1 MDRIEWLNNRI
12 GAFESLPVVSGY
24 YLLLG
29 GGKIGSNFVEY
40 ANNSNF
46 PFVLVIDSD
55 PDAPASKDATIIKDI
70 SEIPELISSLT
81 ESRAESPAESSTAIG
96 KDPASNK
103 NVYFYCMDIREV
115 PSLLELGMP
124 EFIIPA
130 VPTHATANMVVD
142 SLRMDSDKNI
152 VDELFIDKEEDKE
165 KEETQLMEYFEKF
178 QSKIPE
184 SVTVGSYP
192 ESGVIMFSYARE
204 GEICPDN
211 CMGQADYC
219 YNFKREKPQTITSYV
234 SDLAPEYAGWVFE
247 SCQMKA
253 GIGGIRGVDFKENM
267 LSILEHVKSICENAA
282 DDPIDEKVFF
292 VATTCN
298 CHGVLNLLYIS

>member
-1 MDRIEWLNNRI
+1 MDRIKWLNNKI
-12 GAFESLPVVSGY
+12 ASFESLSVVNGY
-24 YLLLG
+24 YLILG

-46 PFVLVIDSD
+46 PFVLIIDSD
-55 PDAPASKDATIIKDI
+55 PDAPASMDTTVIKDI
-70 SEIPELISSLT
+70 SEIPELIRSIT
-81 ESRAESPAESSTAIG
+81 ESSAEFPTESSIDTG
-96 KDPASNK
+96 KDPALNN
-103 NVYFYCMDIREV
+103 NVYFYCMDINEV
-115 PSLLELGMP
+115 TSLLDLGMP

-142 SLRMDSDKNI
+142 SLRMDSGEYI
-152 VDELFIDKEEDKE
+152 ASELSIDKED
-165 KEETQLMEYFEKF
+165 TQMMEYFENF
-178 QSKIPE
+178 QSVLPE
-184 SVTVGSYP
+184 NVIVGSYP
-192 ESGVIMFSYARE
+192 ESGVIMFSYARA

-219 YNFKREKPQTITSYV
+219 YNFKREKRQTITSYV
-234 SDLAPEYAGWVFE
+234 NGLVPEYAGWVFD

-253 GIGGIRGVDFKENM
+253 GIGGIRGVDLKENM

-282 DDPIDEKVFF
+282 DDPIGEKAFF

-298 CHGVLNLLYIS
+298 CHGVLNLLYVV